1 MHTIKLKVS
10 DTVYEKLIWLLG
22 KFTKEEI
29 EIIPESSDFSMAQEY
44 LQKEL
49 NDILTGNAKFVE
61 FEEAEKRLDQ
71 VLLKK

>member
-1 MHTIKLKVS
+1 
-10 DTVYEKLIWLLG
+10 
-22 KFTKEEI
+22 
-29 EIIPESSDFSMAQEY
+29 MAQEY